1 MRYNASAVA
10 FLGLVLAALL
20 AVGADTPPAAPTP
33 PRATK
38 GTLPRDWKKLGLTDE
53 QKVKAYAITA
63 DAKDKLAKLEAEIAA
78 IKADEH
84 KKLDALL
91 TPDQRGALVE
101 LLSGVPASAP
111 SDKGTGTPA
120 KP

>member
-91 TPDQRGALVE
+91 TPDQRAHLVE